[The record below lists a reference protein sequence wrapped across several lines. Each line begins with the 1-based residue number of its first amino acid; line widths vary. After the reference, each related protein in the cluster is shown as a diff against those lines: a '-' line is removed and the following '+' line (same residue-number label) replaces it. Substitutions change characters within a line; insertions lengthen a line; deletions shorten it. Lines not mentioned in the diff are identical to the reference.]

1 MLASEW
7 RGNMLFCFRDYVR
20 RIIQNEAKS
29 YTFGSDYVSR
39 KYATMY
45 VYIVLTIQITFLI

>member
-1 MLASEW
+1 
-7 RGNMLFCFRDYVR
+7 MLFCFRDYVR